1 MYFKELGVFRNPKL
15 TLVILQRFDPQ
26 FSHKLKQLKSTVKLD
41 VLEKKK
47 KKEISDLS
55 ENSLE
60 ISCMWILE
68 M

>member
-1 MYFKELGVFRNPKL
+1 MYFKELGVFRYPKL

-47 KKEISDLS
+47 KKKSVI
-55 ENSLE
+55 
-60 ISCMWILE
+60 
-68 M
+68 

>member
-47 KKEISDLS
+47 KEISDLS

>member
-1 MYFKELGVFRNPKL
+1 MYFKELGVFRYPKL

-47 KKEISDLS
+47 KEISDLS

-60 ISCMWILE
+60 ISCM
-68 M
+68 